1 MTTNQLVQ
9 KTAEVS
15 QEQIEKT
22 DTNMN
27 TELSA
32 VVNYRAK
39 LCDTCRKNVGEKR
52 TDDEAE
58 KMIKE
63 IDVDTAL

>member
-9 KTAEVS
+9 KTVEVP
-15 QEQIEKT
+15 QEQIDKT
-22 DTNMN
+22 DTNVN

-39 LCDTCRKNVGEKR
+39 LCDT
-52 TDDEAE
+52 
-58 KMIKE
+58 
-63 IDVDTAL
+63 